1 MSEALYERYKDA
13 LRRGHV
19 AAMRGRFAEA
29 LEAYGEAA
37 GIAPD
42 RALPLTGIAGVLLR
56 LGKRAEALATFDAAL
71 DRAPSDEAALR
82 GRADLLVSNGDR
94 VGAAETLDRLA
105 AALDAAGRLPAAA
118 DAARRALELAE
129 SRGRRSAVRGYVAR
143 LQEATDDP
151 DAVEALARSSA
162 VLDTGLGGAA
172 ALAAGGDIPKELPFD
187 PSEAIGAVEEA
198 AAGDDPA
205 RTRTLALA
213 AAEGHRAVNQ
223 ASTAIDAC
231 YIALAGSPAD
241 AMLHITLAELY
252 LDQGWRTLAADK
264 LLLLH
269 RLATLTEDAETID
282 RVRTLAT
289 ARLADEPRITDLVA

>member
-56 LGKRAEALATFDAAL
+56 LGKRTEALATFDAAL
-71 DRAPSDEAALR
+71 DRAPADEAALR
-82 GRADLLVSNGDR
+82 GRADLLVSSGDR

-151 DAVEALARSSA
+151 EAVEALARSSA
-162 VLDTGLGGAA
+162 VLETGLGGAP
-172 ALAAGGDIPKELPFD
+172 AGSGDIPTELPFD

-213 AAEGHRAVNQ
+213 AAEGHRAVGQ

-231 YIALAGSPAD
+231 YMALAGSPAD
-241 AMLHITLAELY
+241 AMLHLTLAELY

-264 LLLLH
+264 LVLLH

-282 RVRTLAT
+282 RVRTLAA
-289 ARLADEPRITDLVA
+289 ARLADEPRIADLVA